1 MIDRI
6 RYNVGRQ
13 LEVYHLEIAFYER
26 MKESGV
32 IIAGANEKIILYRRI
47 IAIIK
52 DYIIKG

>member
-6 RYNVGRQ
+6 RYSVGRQ

-32 IIAGANEKIILYRRI
+32 IIAGANEKIILYQSI

-52 DYIIKG
+52 DYIIKD